1 MATLCWGLR
10 TSKPNGFVSRSPG
23 LLVLRR
29 LCEAGQATLGAHVTK
44 LPQPQRGCVLF
55 VWLLPETSRCG
66 INRPKTTQPRVGVDE
81 LSFKRTQGSSQAR
94 NPGLWGANPSG
105 LRPVFIIVIVL
116 VLACR
121 IIASERRP
129 GPRPIETAGKKERG
143 APETPR
149 S

>member
-1 MATLCWGLR
+1 MGVCSIVPAIVIVGWPPFCWGLR

-66 INRPKTTQPRVGVDE
+66 INRPKTTQPRLGLINC
-81 LSFKRTQGSSQAR
+81 LSSVPRVAR
-94 NPGLWGANPSG
+94 RLATRGFGAQT
-105 LRPVFIIVIVL
+105 LQV
-116 VLACR
+116 
-121 IIASERRP
+121 
-129 GPRPIETAGKKERG
+129 
-143 APETPR
+143 
-149 S
+149 